1 MTPEKALELI
11 VKFEN
16 SEGWNYVQD
25 VMRDEVL
32 RAAYAL
38 AEDDNPSYEQ
48 LQFRRGAMWAARRLL
63 ELPMRLRQNLESELI
78 IKKSQEIQ

>member
-1 MTPEKALELI
+1 MKPERALELI
-11 VKFEN
+11 VKLEG
-16 SEGWNYVQD
+16 SEGWKYIQD

-63 ELPMRLRQNLESELI
+63 ELPARLRQNLESELI
-78 IKKSQEIQ
+78 IKKSQETQ

>member
-48 LQFRRGAMWAARRLL
+48 IQFRRGAMWAARRLL
-63 ELPMRLRQNLESELI
+63 ELPTRLRQNLESELI

>member
-11 VKFEN
+11 VKFEK